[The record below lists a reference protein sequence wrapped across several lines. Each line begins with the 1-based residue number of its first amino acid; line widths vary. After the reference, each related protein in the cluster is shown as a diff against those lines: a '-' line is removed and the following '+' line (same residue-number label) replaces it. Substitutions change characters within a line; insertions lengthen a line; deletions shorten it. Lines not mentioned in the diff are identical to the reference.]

1 MNKRRWIGCK
11 KLTKADILKVE
22 DCIKTRLPEDYR
34 NQIIK
39 INNGALQRAYYSTK
53 DIGEIAYSRN
63 MDLSKNATTNAVE
76 LYKILDGDLK
86 AISHLEV

>member
-53 DIGEIAYSRN
+53 DLCDTFTQFI
-63 MDLSKNATTNAVE
+63 
-76 LYKILDGDLK
+76 DGLT
-86 AISHLEV
+86 EG

>member
-34 NQIIK
+34 NQLIMVLCKGHII
-39 INNGALQRAYYSTK
+39 LP
-53 DIGEIAYSRN
+53 
-63 MDLSKNATTNAVE
+63 
-76 LYKILDGDLK
+76 KILEKLH
-86 AISHLEV
+86 ILEIWTYPRMQRLMLLNYIKY